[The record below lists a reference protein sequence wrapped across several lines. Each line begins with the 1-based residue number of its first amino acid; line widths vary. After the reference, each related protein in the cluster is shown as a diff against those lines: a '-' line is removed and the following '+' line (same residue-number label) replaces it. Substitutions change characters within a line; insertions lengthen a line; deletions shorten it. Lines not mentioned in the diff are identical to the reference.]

1 MAVVLSVNVMS
12 SLVCFVMLGPASL
25 RSRPLEEV
33 GERPPAPE
41 TTKLYTIEVQ
51 VLESL
56 PSGLRC
62 CSESILTKVSDII
75 VYIMKIM

>member
-25 RSRPLEEV
+25 RRPFEEV
-33 GERPPAPE
+33 GERPLAPE

-51 VLESL
+51 VSESL

-62 CSESILTKVSDII
+62 CSESILMKVSDII

>member
-25 RSRPLEEV
+25 RRPLEEV
-33 GERPPAPE
+33 GERPLAPE

-51 VLESL
+51 VSESL

-62 CSESILTKVSDII
+62 CSESILMKVSDII